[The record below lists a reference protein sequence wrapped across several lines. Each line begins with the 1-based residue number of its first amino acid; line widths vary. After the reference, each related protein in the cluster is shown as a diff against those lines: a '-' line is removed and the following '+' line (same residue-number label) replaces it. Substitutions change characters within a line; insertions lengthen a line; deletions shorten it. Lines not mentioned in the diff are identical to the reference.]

1 MEMHP
6 EKNGFIVCECS
17 VKPIGPYK
25 VYDTDKWKCPMC
37 GKEVVVGFGE
47 NAIAV
52 HHEPHFKKVLES
64 VDLYY
69 GYNDESWKIA
79 EAANLTL
86 DLKGVV
92 KGMEGTDE

>member
-1 MEMHP
+1 
-6 EKNGFIVCECS
+6 
-17 VKPIGPYK
+17 
-25 VYDTDKWKCPMC
+25 
-37 GKEVVVGFGE
+37 
-47 NAIAV
+47 
-52 HHEPHFKKVLES
+52 
-64 VDLYY
+64 LYY